1 MNKQEKQ
8 NPLTWFLVAEVGF
21 LGSTKRAVNNM
32 LLCALSTNLAQSQ
45 SFSYPTRT
53 RFLLEATVNRL
64 EEMGPT
70 NMVFV
75 GGAYFCKLACDRGF

>member
-32 LLCALSTNLAQSQ
+32 LLRALSTNLAQNQ
-45 SFSYPTRT
+45 LFSYPTRT
-53 RFLLEATVNRL
+53 RFLLEARINRL
-64 EEMGPT
+64 E
-70 NMVFV
+70 
-75 GGAYFCKLACDRGF
+75 

>member
-32 LLCALSTNLAQSQ
+32 LLCALSANLAQSQ

-64 EEMGPT
+64 EEMGYT
-70 NMVFV
+70 SMGFAGVTH
-75 GGAYFCKLACDRGF
+75 FCKLACVKGY

>member
-1 MNKQEKQ
+1 MLVPLSQ
-8 NPLTWFLVAEVGF
+8 NLARL
-21 LGSTKRAVNNM
+21 
-32 LLCALSTNLAQSQ
+32 LLCALNCNSALNHY
-45 SFSYPTRT
+45 FPHPTRT

-75 GGAYFCKLACDRGF
+75 GGAHFCKLACVEEF